1 MVDIKDISGNP
12 RFSTP
17 INEGSKRKFLLMKE
31 DYILLT
37 FSLSEPV
44 YFKLGDGIDNELGI
58 FELIDLYKPTYNT
71 TTGAYDYELRLDAYY
86 WKWKNKKFFYTPE
99 TTGREAAWNLTATLD
114 THLKVF
120 LDNLKA
126 LGYKFRDLDF
136 TWDIDSTVENTSKLV
151 SYDNVNLIDALTQM
165 AEAWECEWWIE
176 NHKICFGH
184 CEYSSPV
191 DFKAGDL
198 TDTEN
203 VNVNSMT
210 RSDSQT
216 TYATRIY
223 AFGSTRNIPSSY
235 RKELIFDVKEV
246 NGRNISD
253 ASRPLKIN
261 YFPPRVTYK
270 EDYTASSNEGSGPFT
285 PSYTEWTLD
294 KVLASSAKG
303 GSYKVVSE
311 GISINISTAVPQI
324 GNRAFL
330 PAGDYILKASYIYN
344 VSGESKEVTVGNKV
358 ISLSQNQ
365 QYEIAAKIEVPG
377 ILDINKGSS
386 DLKIRIYV
394 QVPTPTSS
402 DFGSSFQAY
411 AVYSINLYG
420 GSSANT
426 SVTFLSGS
434 KAGQTF
440 EAVYNPD
447 LLTGDNSN
455 VIRLP
460 EGITASLNDRYTI
473 GNIIKGKVP
482 DNYFSKD
489 DKEMTLNGV
498 VQKRLML
505 PANIPYVDAYRYS
518 PTGERINIG
527 DENYDDPDN
536 VEMPEEEAIEEIV
549 TFEDEYPKYTGSIF
563 SVSHEEKEE
572 EDDDGNKTGN
582 KYPIY
587 TFRDNSLK
595 NFTKDFLLE
604 ELHLIFQTGKLAG
617 LDFALTLKESDNTG
631 TAFEIVRNE
640 DYGRALPDDVLLP
653 QAAHTENGKDIP
665 ADTYILHGFDTAYLS
680 EQILPDSEQTLLK
693 KAKDYVKKSMI
704 DPSTYD
710 CEMDADFIYNKGNIR
725 TYEFGAKVNLINKAF
740 FPEGRQS
747 RIIGFEWPLDIPYDH
762 PVYTVGE
769 TAAYSRIG
777 EIESKIDSLTYK
789 GQTYSG
795 SALGGGGTS
804 VYVIGVNDKTLPSDR
819 NVFSS
824 KKSLATFLNKTTPD
838 TASEIITFL
847 KGLISEGGI
856 EVGDFIDSLISG
868 TGIGLFPDGKIQASS
883 MELRSSLTVL
893 ELIFNRLSAQ
903 ESDTAFS
910 ESGVI
915 ESIELLGDGTYR
927 LPLRKRHTTDFTAF
941 DWNDVIYGS
950 VNDLATGGGNY
961 RTSWMRVV
969 GVNTV
974 DNYIEAVL
982 YPDSEVP
989 GGKNYPPEPLM
1000 IITRRG
1006 NTSDEDRQSYWYIS
1020 SYEKCICMLDGVT
1033 KPILEENN
1041 YSILIGKM
1049 KRLSLFDNL
1058 PINYRQSYVYCRGL
1072 IRQDDIRIDVTGKPV
1087 YEFVNRGIWSL
1098 SVATSEE
1105 PYLFESKNPITG
1117 VNETSTV
1124 YQRGAKWQCLK
1135 SRTLLEPKWNST
1147 DWAFLE
1153 GNGEFSIDF
1162 QSSKGFSFFYG
1173 LIDTVIEARFY
1184 HGTTDITEDVMSTSG
1199 TVITWNRDTGIAAE
1213 DNAWS
1218 PTFVDG
1224 KKNKIHLISSDM
1236 GSQWLNA
1243 RSVTFKITAV
1253 IPLGEE
1259 NYLRESEEL
1268 QFNL

>member
-1 MVDIKDISGNP
+1 MAELVDIKDISGNI

-31 DYILLT
+31 DYITLK
-37 FSLSEPV
+37 FSLDSPM
-44 YFKLGDGIDNELGI
+44 YFQLGDNIDNELGI

-71 TTGAYDYELRLDAYY
+71 TTGAYDYELRLDAYC

-99 TTGREAAWNLTATLD
+99 TTGREASWNLTATLD
-114 THLKVF
+114 KHLNVF

-126 LGYKFRDLDF
+126 LGYKFREEEF
-136 TWDIDSTVENTSKLV
+136 TYEIDSTVENTSKLV

-253 ASRPLKIN
+253 TSRPLKIN
-261 YFPPRVTYK
+261 YFPSRVTYK

-324 GNRAFL
+324 GNRALL

-344 VSGESKEVTVGNKV
+344 VSGESKEVIIGNQTV
-358 ISLSQNQ
+358 SLAQNQ
-365 QYEIAAKIEVPG
+365 QYEIVSKIQVSDTLV
-377 ILDINKGSS
+377 IDKNSS
-386 DLKIRIYV
+386 DLKVRVYV
-394 QVPTPTSS
+394 HVPAPASS
-402 DFGSSFQAY
+402 ELLSTFQAY
-411 AVYSINLYG
+411 VTYDINLYG
-420 GSSANT
+420 GSSATT
-426 SVTFLSGS
+426 SVTFLSG
-434 KAGQTF
+434 ANVGRTF
-440 EAVYNPD
+440 DAVYNPD
-447 LLTGDNSN
+447 LLTGDAAN
-455 VIRLP
+455 VIQLP
-460 EGITASLNDRYTI
+460 EGVTASLGNRYTI
-473 GNIIKGKVP
+473 DNIIKGKVP

-505 PANIPYVDAYRYS
+505 PEGISYVDAYKYS

-549 TFEDEYPKYTGSIF
+549 IFEDEYPQYKGTIS
-563 SVSHEEKEE
+563 SVSHEDKVDDNDKE
-572 EDDDGNKTGN
+572 
-582 KYPIY
+582 YPIY
-587 TFRDNSLK
+587 KFKDTGLK
-595 NFTKDFLLE
+595 NFTEDFRLDDE
-604 ELHLIFQTGKLAG
+604 ELHMIFQTGKLAG
-617 LDFALTLKESDNTG
+617 MDFAINIVESDSTG
-631 TAFEIVRNE
+631 TTFEIVRNE
-640 DYGRALPDDVLLP
+640 DYGRFLPDDVLYP
-653 QAAHTENGKDIP
+653 EASN
-665 ADTYILHGFDTAYLS
+665 TYILYGFDTAYIS
-680 EQILPDSEQTLLK
+680 EQMLPDAEQNLLK

-725 TYEFGAKVNLINKAF
+725 TYEVGAKVNLINKAF

-747 RIIGFEWPLDIPYDH
+747 RIIGFEWPLDFPYDH
-762 PVYTVGE
+762 PIYTVGE

-847 KGLISEGGI
+847 KGIVSEGLVEANGGI
-856 EVGDFIDSLISG
+856 NIGEAIDSLISG
-868 TGIGLFPDGKIQASS
+868 SGTLLRPNGSIQADSV
-883 MELRSSLTVL
+883 ELRKSLTVL

-1072 IRQDDIRIDVTGKPV
+1072 IRQDDTRIDVTGKPV